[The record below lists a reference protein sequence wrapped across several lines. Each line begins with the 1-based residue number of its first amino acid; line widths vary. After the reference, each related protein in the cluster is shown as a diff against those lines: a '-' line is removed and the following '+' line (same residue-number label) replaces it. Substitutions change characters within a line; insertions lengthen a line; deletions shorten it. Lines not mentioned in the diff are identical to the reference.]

1 MPVSPGPAEGTPG
14 REPADRHAEHPA
26 LKLVIQ
32 IPCLN
37 EEATLPATLADLPRA
52 VPGVQSVEI
61 LVVDDGS
68 SDLTSEVARA
78 HGVTRVVRFA
88 ARQGLAAA
96 FARGLQEA
104 LAMGADIIVNTD
116 ADNQYQ
122 GRDIPRLV
130 APILEGRADIVVGDR
145 PIDSNPEFTPLK
157 KILQRLGSSVVR
169 RLSHTRVP
177 DATSGFRAYTREAAL
192 RLTVLSGFTYTLE
205 TLIQATQ
212 KNLTIDHVPIRIN
225 PRTRE
230 SRLFRGLGTYVQR
243 SVATMARIYILYQP
257 LRAFLALSGVFLLA
271 ALLLFVRFLY
281 FFFAARPA
289 PSGHVQS
296 LVIAGALA
304 VIGVLVA
311 ALGIL
316 SDLTAMN
323 RQLLEETLTNT
334 RVTRYGGRGK
344 PVARDDVRRAT
355 ENGGPGGGARAPER
369 PARAPGAEPGAS

>member
-1 MPVSPGPAEGTPG
+1 M
-14 REPADRHAEHPA
+14 
-26 LKLVIQ
+26 KLVIQ

-37 EEATLPATLADLPRA
+37 EEATLAATLADLPRD
-52 VPGVQSVEI
+52 VSGVQSIEI

-68 SDLTSEVARA
+68 SDRTSEVARA

-145 PIDSNPEFTPLK
+145 PIESNPEFTPLK
-157 KILQRLGSSVVR
+157 KALQRLGSSVVR
-169 RLSHTRVP
+169 RLSRTSVP

-230 SRLFRGLGTYVQR
+230 SRLFRGMRAYVQR
-243 SVATMARIYILYQP
+243 SVATMARIYLLYQP
-257 LRAFLALSGVFLLA
+257 LRVFLALSGAFLLA
-271 ALLLFVRFLY
+271 AFVLFVRFLY
-281 FFFAARPA
+281 FFLAARPA

-296 LVIAGALA
+296 LVVAGALA
-304 VIGVLVA
+304 VIGVLVG

-323 RQLLEETLTNT
+323 RRLLEEILTNT
-334 RVTRYGGRGK
+334 RVTRYGAGDLKRGRDRDE
-344 PVARDDVRRAT
+344 ARHGGT
-355 ENGGPGGGARAPER
+355 GNGGPAGPAR
-369 PARAPGAEPGAS
+369 PADQPAHARGADPGAS